1 MNIQTTPQTPAL
13 TLTELEER
21 LAAPGGEA
29 LRTQLLAQLAATH
42 ARLTQRLAGMVPR
55 AEFPALNASAEA
67 LHAAQQVLKQWDMAP
82 R

>member
-1 MNIQTTPQTPAL
+1 MHFQATQQTPAL

-21 LAAPGGEA
+21 LATPGGEA

-42 ARLTQRLAGMVPR
+42 ARLAQRLTGMVPR
-55 AEFPALNASAEA
+55 AEFPVLRASAEA
-67 LHAAQQVLKQWDMAP
+67 LHAAQHVLKQWATAP